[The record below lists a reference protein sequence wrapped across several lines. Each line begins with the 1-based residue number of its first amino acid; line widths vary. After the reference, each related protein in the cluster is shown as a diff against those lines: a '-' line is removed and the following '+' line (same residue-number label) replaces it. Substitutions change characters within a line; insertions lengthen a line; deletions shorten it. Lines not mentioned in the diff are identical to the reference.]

1 MSLENSV
8 EVWRLKKTVMV
19 TGAIPRQSDG
29 NILNGF
35 ILRASTISNS
45 KKKRTLI

>member
-8 EVWRLKKTVMV
+8 GGVAFEKTEMVTVMV

-35 ILRASTISNS
+35 ILRASTIF
-45 KKKRTLI
+45 